1 MDVVFPPLAFGPDG
15 YSLTVD
21 GRGSVPKLF
30 RDMRI
35 GSIYVEFLRL
45 DSRDTPARL
54 RNLLKNHA
62 IIKVDFT
69 SPYGNTEHDRY
80 DGARIHL
87 ETKVEISDGPYQ
99 PGELFVKPA
108 RYPAASYSTARTC
121 RIDLQA
127 NITLDHLLWVIE
139 SNNLQYFSFVVLN
152 QKYYGCR
159 DFVTQLV
166 YQLYLQGYTTG
177 RILDSVPVDP
187 ELPPGINNICQA
199 IGYRYMSH
207 PVGTPYVFPIERGH
221 FDYYERIETPD
232 MRYE

>member
-1 MDVVFPPLAFGPDG
+1 MTNGQKTIRSGHLGGCVPTTPVLQYRRNWSPSQGVVMICWHVDDQIPSSKLSGDSVNMDVVFPPLAFGPDG

-21 GRGSVPKLF
+21 GRGSVPKMF
-30 RDMRI
+30 REMRI

-45 DSRDTPARL
+45 DSSDTPARL

-69 SPYGNTEHDRY
+69 FPYGNTENDRY
-80 DGARIHL
+80 DGARINL
-87 ETKVEISDGPYQ
+87 QTKVEISDGPYQ

-121 RIDLQA
+121 RIDLQQ

-152 QKYYGCR
+152 HKYYGCR
-159 DFVTQLV
+159 DFV
-166 YQLYLQGYTTG
+166 
-177 RILDSVPVDP
+177 I
-187 ELPPGINNICQA
+187 
-199 IGYRYMSH
+199 
-207 PVGTPYVFPIERGH
+207 
-221 FDYYERIETPD
+221 
-232 MRYE
+232 